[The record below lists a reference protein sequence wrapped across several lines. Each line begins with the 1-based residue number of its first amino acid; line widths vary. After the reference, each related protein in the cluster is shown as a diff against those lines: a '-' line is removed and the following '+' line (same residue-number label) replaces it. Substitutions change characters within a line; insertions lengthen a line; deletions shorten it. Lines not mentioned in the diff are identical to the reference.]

1 MCICVNCR
9 HVQDCMTYYMIQKQH
24 DLIYNNKKVTDNFFV
39 PKETLININI
49 NYTNLHTYF
58 DWDLV
63 ECLSFT
69 EKPGYWIV

>member
-9 HVQDCMTYYMIQKQH
+9 HVHNCTTYELIQKQH
-24 DLIYNNKKVTDNFFV
+24 NSNINHKSFCFIPIN
-39 PKETLININI
+39 TLININI
-49 NYTNLHTYF
+49 SNSDSHIQF

-69 EKPGYWIV
+69 EEPGKWLYL